1 MNFQNIFLYFS
12 NSLKSLNTLF
22 ILKNLT
28 RLIYE
33 SIKAFKIR
41 TSTDVFYFFPC
52 NIILLCFLFFF
63 FIIDLFFLIHAVNT
77 RMFNYNAELAII
89 TKAQTNEVNGE
100 IETQPGT
107 YETRISKCTI

>member
-1 MNFQNIFLYFS
+1 MNR
-12 NSLKSLNTLF
+12 LKPSKLELQQH
-22 ILKNLT
+22 
-28 RLIYE
+28 
-33 SIKAFKIR
+33 
-41 TSTDVFYFFPC
+41 VFYFFPY

>member
-1 MNFQNIFLYFS
+1 M
-12 NSLKSLNTLF
+12 
-22 ILKNLT
+22 
-28 RLIYE
+28 
-33 SIKAFKIR
+33 
-41 TSTDVFYFFPC
+41 
-52 NIILLCFLFFF
+52 
-63 FIIDLFFLIHAVNT
+63 NT

>member
-1 MNFQNIFLYFS
+1 MNR
-12 NSLKSLNTLF
+12 LKPSKLELQQ
-22 ILKNLT
+22 
-28 RLIYE
+28 Y
-33 SIKAFKIR
+33 
-41 TSTDVFYFFPC
+41 VFYFFPC
-52 NIILLCFLFFF
+52 NIILFF

-77 RMFNYNAELAII
+77 RMFNYNAEPAII